1 MAVVTQAIQDQVT
14 ELYIGFFGR
23 APDAAGF
30 GYWTNRLAQGDV
42 TIQQISKAFS
52 ATPEFVS
59 NYNGLTPTQQVT
71 KVYQN
76 VLNRAPDAGGLAY
89 WVGQITTGTQSI
101 ADVVWNVTNSAFI
114 QSGTADGLLVQNKV
128 TVGEYFAITL
138 ASNDTASAAT
148 AYNLVTSNPASIAQA
163 EATLVSA
170 TYTLTT
176 GIDAPG
182 SGAFAVS
189 SPTGNAAINGTMVY
203 AAGGTTVDATSTL
216 NVNDIIR
223 ATGSNNSLNLTVTGG
238 NATTAFV
245 PASISGVQTFNVR
258 NVSGNTNTLDA
269 STMAG
274 LTNYNSNL
282 STSVVTVT
290 NLASGASAT
299 VTGNGQLT
307 NANSNFGWAA
317 AVTAGTLNLTG
328 GTSGGAVALS
338 GTALASQ
345 VINSNGVTANTIG
358 ALELGA
364 ATTSLTINATSN
376 LTTGAVTNN
385 TAAALT
391 TLNVTGAGAVNLSA
405 TGLQNTVATI
415 NAATNTGGITAT
427 LGTGVTSFVGGTG
440 SDVIT
445 SAATTAAGAV
455 INAGTGSA
463 DTLVL
468 AATNDVSTAAKG
480 ASYTNFENLVLN
492 NSQNVSYISGI
503 TAVQLNAMTAKS
515 VTGLNAA
522 QAQALTVAGTQTTSL
537 TLGLV
542 DSTGT
547 ADVVSLSMLAGSDV
561 AALSVAGV
569 ETLNV
574 TSTTGSTGSS
584 SDVSLAAGGA
594 AALTTVNL
602 NGAYGVGF
610 VGTNSANA
618 LTVNGASLTGI
629 ATVSGN
635 FVNASV
641 ITTGSANDSITL
653 GTGFATYN
661 SGLGNDTFNGSLGE
675 INTGASYNTLN
686 GGGGTDTLNI
696 AGAAAITMVD
706 TNFKQMSGI
715 EAIVQATTGANAL
728 SVTTGAWFNQNFAGA
743 VSYTATT
750 GAEASTL
757 DLATYTGNA
766 TIGLTSGA
774 TTGHSVT
781 VTTGSGADSVTV
793 AASAFVGAAGKL
805 ITVTTGTGAD
815 TISVSPAA
823 GTALAIANAI
833 TITGGSGADVI
844 TLGTHVNGSS
854 AGTAGFAQIVVG
866 ATDTTTAAFDS
877 VTGFNLGGAAT
888 QSDNL
893 DFTGSATVAANATS
907 QAVTGY
913 TAAQLTYSIATGIL
927 TFSGTSA
934 ATLTAAQAIAAVES
948 LALANTATVLFVNNG
963 NSYVFNNNTSGDALV
978 QLVGVTAADALVTTN
993 TNGANDL
1000 FIS

>member
-1 MAVVTQAIQDQVT
+1 
-14 ELYIGFFGR
+14 
-23 APDAAGF
+23 
-30 GYWTNRLAQGDV
+30 
-42 TIQQISKAFS
+42 
-52 ATPEFVS
+52 
-59 NYNGLTPTQQVT
+59 
-71 KVYQN
+71 
-76 VLNRAPDAGGLAY
+76 
-89 WVGQITTGTQSI
+89 
-101 ADVVWNVTNSAFI
+101 
-114 QSGTADGLLVQNKV
+114 
-128 TVGEYFAITL
+128 
-138 ASNDTASAAT
+138 
-148 AYNLVTSNPASIAQA
+148 
-163 EATLVSA
+163 
-170 TYTLTT
+170 
-176 GIDAPG
+176 
-182 SGAFAVS
+182 
-189 SPTGNAAINGTMVY
+189 MVY
-203 AAGGTTVDATSTL
+203 ATGDTTVDATSTL

-238 NATTAFV
+238 NATTTFV

-258 NVSGNTNTLDA
+258 NVSGQTNQLDA
-269 STMAG
+269 STTSG

-282 STSVVTVT
+282 STSAVTVT
-290 NLASGASAT
+290 NLASGAAAT
-299 VTGNGQLT
+299 VTGNGQL
-307 NANSNFGWAA
+307 ANGASNFGWAA

-328 GTSGGAVALS
+328 GTTGGAVALS
-338 GTALASQ
+338 GTGLASQ
-345 VINSNGVTANTIG
+345 VINSNGVSANAIG

-391 TLNVTGAGAVNLSA
+391 TLNISGAGAVNLSA
-405 TGLQNTVATI
+405 TGLQNTVARI
-415 NAATNTGGITAT
+415 DAATNTGGVTLT

-440 SDVIT
+440 SDVLT
-445 SAATTAAGAV
+445 SAATTATGAV
-455 INAGTGSA
+455 INGGTGSA
-463 DTLVL
+463 DTLIL

-480 ASYTNFENLVLN
+480 AQYINFENLVLN
-492 NSQNVSYISGI
+492 NSQNVSYIAGV
-503 TAVQLNAMTAKS
+503 TALQLNAMTAKT

-522 QAQALTVAGTQTTSL
+522 QAQAITVAGTQTTSL
-537 TLGLV
+537 GLGLV

-547 ADVVSLSMLAGSDV
+547 ADVVSLTIQGGADI
-561 AALSVAGV
+561 AALSIAGV

-574 TSTTGSTGSS
+574 TASTGTAATS

-602 NGAYGVGF
+602 AGAFGVGF
-610 VGTNSANA
+610 VGTNSANV

-629 ATVSGN
+629 ATISGN
-635 FVNASV
+635 FVNAST

-661 SGLGNDTFNGSLGE
+661 SGLGNDTFNGAVGE
-675 INTGASYNTLN
+675 LNTGANYNTLN

-696 AGAAAITMVD
+696 AGGAAITMVD
-706 TNFKQMSGI
+706 TNFKQLSGI

-728 SVTTGAWFNQNFAGA
+728 SVTTGAWFNQNFATG

-757 DLATYTGNA
+757 DMATYTANA
-766 TIGLTSGA
+766 TISLTSGA

-866 ATDTTTAAFDS
+866 ATDTTIAAFDS

-963 NSYVFNNNTSGDALV
+963 NGYVFNNNTAGDALV